1 MGGAIFDKKSFLKM
15 LEEDEEFRLA
25 VAAKI
30 GLLEILKKLEEHDR
44 KFNEILEELR
54 KHRMK
59 LEEHDRKFDEIE
71 AEIRRIWEELRKHSE
86 ILEQHSKM
94 LEQHSKILE
103 QHTEMLEK
111 HTRIL
116 EQHTRMLGSLGSDI
130 GALTEAT
137 LSRFIRDDLLDEIRL
152 RGEKL
157 VYIKRMHLINSY
169 EVDLYIETDKTIYI
183 VEVKTRPS
191 IEDIGKLLR
200 IKEYLKDETSK
211 PVKLILAT
219 LKAKTTMDVLS
230 EARKAGIELIAY

>member
-1 MGGAIFDKKSFLKM
+1 MGGTVFDKKSFLKM

-94 LEQHSKILE
+94 LE
-103 QHTEMLEK
+103 K

-152 RGEKL
+152 SGEKL
-157 VYIKRMHLINSY
+157 VYIKRMHLLNSY

-191 IEDIGKLLR
+191 IEDAGKLLR
-200 IKEYLKDETSK
+200 IKEYLKDKTSK
-211 PVKLILAT
+211 HVKLILAT

>member
-94 LEQHSKILE
+94 LEQYSKILE

-116 EQHTRMLGSLGSDI
+116 EQHTRMLGSLDSNI

-152 RGEKL
+152 RGESL
-157 VYIKRMHLINSY
+157 FI
-169 EVDLYIETDKTIYI
+169 
-183 VEVKTRPS
+183 
-191 IEDIGKLLR
+191 LR
-200 IKEYLKDETSK
+200 GCT
-211 PVKLILAT
+211 
-219 LKAKTTMDVLS
+219 
-230 EARKAGIELIAY
+230 